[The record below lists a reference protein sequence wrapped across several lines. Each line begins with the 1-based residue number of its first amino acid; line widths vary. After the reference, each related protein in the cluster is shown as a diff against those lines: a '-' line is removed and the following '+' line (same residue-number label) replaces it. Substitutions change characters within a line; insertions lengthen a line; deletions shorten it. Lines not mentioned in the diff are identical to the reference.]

1 MKKRILSVI
10 FAAFMLSACA
20 FGFAACGEQTTIGA
34 PQDNETE
41 QGDNE
46 DVTQGSEADDTQGGT
61 ENDPQ
66 GGGEPTVRTTVT
78 EEEWNAAFG
87 MDGVRNVTVTMQIT
101 DSSEDNYYYIFY
113 IDDHKWYWD
122 AARKDQGEEDWDR
135 REWYY
140 EILEIVDYDSEMF
153 DESAID
159 MDEYFMSAYKLVGY
173 YEVGDIGSGIWGLDG
188 PEEIGWDLIPQNSYI
203 VAQLGIM
210 RVPFS
215 NFSYNE
221 NKRQYEA
228 EDVVLT
234 LSNGLN
240 QSVCFG
246 NVSARFENGKLIN
259 YEAQY
264 YAESYPEN
272 IQSVK
277 LSFTDYGTTSVTLPE
292 VSVE

>member
-10 FAAFMLSACA
+10 FAALMLSVCA
-20 FGFAACGEQTTIGA
+20 FGFAACGEQTAIGA

-41 QGDNE
+41 QWGN
-46 DVTQGSEADDTQGGT
+46 GNNTQGGN
-61 ENDPQ
+61 EDNAQ
-66 GGGEPTVRTTVT
+66 GGDEPAVRTTVT
-78 EEEWNAAFG
+78 EEEWNAALSLE
-87 MDGVRNVTVTMQIT
+87 GVHNVTVAMQVT

-140 EILEIVDYDSEMF
+140 EILEIIDYDSEMF

-173 YEVGDIGSGIWGLDG
+173 YEVGDIGSGIWKLDG

-221 NKRQYEA
+221 NERQYET
-228 EDVVLT
+228 EDVVLN

-240 QSVCFG
+240 HSVCFD

-259 YEAQY
+259 FEAQY
-264 YAESYPEN
+264 YAESYPED

-292 VSVE
+292 VSAE